1 MSRNFD
7 FGEKMKMRSKQFCI
21 EVIRYC
27 RTLPKSEEMFI
38 IKRQLIKSATSVAA
52 NYRAACRGRSNA
64 EFYAK
69 ICIVVEESDESLF
82 WLELIR
88 DLDDIKDESL
98 KKLIFESSE
107 LTAIMSKTRSTMKA
121 KNNESKNS

>member
-1 MSRNFD
+1 MTGNFD
-7 FGEKMKMRSKQFCI
+7 FGEKMKLRSKQFCI
-21 EVIRYC
+21 EVIKYC
-27 RTLPKSEEMFI
+27 RTLPKSEEMYI

-69 ICIVVEESDESLF
+69 ICIVLEESDESLF

-88 DLDDIKDESL
+88 DLDEIKDESL
-98 KKLIFESSE
+98 RKLILESSE
-107 LTAIMSKTRSTMKA
+107 LTAIMSKTRSTMKK
-121 KNNESKNS
+121 KNNESNNS

>member
-1 MSRNFD
+1 MTGNFD
-7 FGEKMKMRSKQFCI
+7 FGEKMKLRSKQFCI
-21 EVIRYC
+21 EVIKYC
-27 RTLPKSEEMFI
+27 RTLPKSEEMYI

-69 ICIVVEESDESLF
+69 ICIVLEESDESLF

-88 DLDDIKDESL
+88 DLDEIKDERL
-98 KKLIFESSE
+98 RRLILESSE
-107 LTAIMSKTRSTMKA
+107 LTAIMSKTRSTMKT
-121 KNNESKNS
+121 KNNESNNS